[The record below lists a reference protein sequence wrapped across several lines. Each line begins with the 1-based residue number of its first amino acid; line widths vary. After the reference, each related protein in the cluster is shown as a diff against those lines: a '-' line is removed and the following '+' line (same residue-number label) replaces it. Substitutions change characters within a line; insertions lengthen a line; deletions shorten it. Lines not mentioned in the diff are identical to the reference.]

1 MSEMDEYLRCTETID
16 CDSGAIIERARSLTE
31 GMQTDREKAVALYYF
46 VRDEIRHNP
55 YAPLHDRDRY
65 RASATLEAG
74 NGFCQLKSIL
84 LVALCRALGIPARLG
99 FVDVRDHLLSD
110 KFKEMIGGVNVF
122 PHHGYAELFIQGRWI
137 HVSPAYDLAT
147 CGKNRFVPVEF
158 DGMNDA
164 RDSRFDEDGRPHMEH
179 VEDHGPYADLP
190 WEDMQAHYKKWV
202 AQLGL
207 DWDELKETGERVRQ
221 GRSWGERE

>member
-1 MSEMDEYLRCTETID
+1 MSEMDDYLRCTEVID
-16 CDSGAIIERARSLTE
+16 CDSEAVVEKARALTE
-31 GMQTDREKAVALYYF
+31 GMQTDREKVVALFYF

-55 YAPLHDRDRY
+55 YAPLHDRDGY

-74 NGFCQLKSIL
+74 NGFCQLKAIL
-84 LVALCRALGIPARLG
+84 LIALCRAVGIPARLG

-110 KFKEMIGGVNVF
+110 SFKDMIGGVNVL
-122 PHHGYAELFIQGRWI
+122 PYHGYAELFIEGRWI

-147 CGKNRFVPVEF
+147 CRKNRFVPVEF

-164 RDSRFDEDGRPHMEH
+164 KDSRFDEDGRPHMEH
-179 VEDHGPYADLP
+179 VEDHGQYADLP
-190 WEDMQAHYKKWV
+190 WEDMQDYYRKWI

-207 DWDELKETGERVRQ
+207 DWDEMTVKGDRIRQ
-221 GRSWGERE
+221 GRS